1 MNPNPIVWASKR
13 RQRMGEAIELI
24 PGLIGL
30 EDEEE
35 SGTVKHHYDKMNAAK
50 LEASC

>member
-1 MNPNPIVWASKR
+1 MRNC
-13 RQRMGEAIELI
+13 QLI

-35 SGTVKHHYDKMNAAK
+35 SGTVKHRYDMLRQDECSKVGG
-50 LEASC
+50 